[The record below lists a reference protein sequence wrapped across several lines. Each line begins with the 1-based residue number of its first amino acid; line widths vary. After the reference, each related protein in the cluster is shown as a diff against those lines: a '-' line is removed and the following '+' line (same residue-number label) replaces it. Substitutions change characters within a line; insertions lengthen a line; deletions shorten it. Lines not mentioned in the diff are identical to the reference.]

1 MKVLL
6 LGSGG
11 REHAIAMGLARDQE
25 VSQIHCAPGNPG
37 IAEFAQLHQIDI
49 ANVSEVVKLA
59 KTLMVDLVVV
69 GPELPL
75 MNGVADALAIE
86 KIPCFG
92 PKKNAAL
99 IEGSK
104 EFAKEIMYKAAV
116 NTARY
121 RTCHNED
128 ELRKACIEFGAPY
141 VIKHDGLAAGKGV
154 VVTNDLTEAIS
165 HGIST
170 NKVVV
175 EEFLSGPEFSLFGIC
190 DGENV
195 LAMEA
200 AQDYKRV
207 GDGDQGL
214 NTGGMGAYSPL
225 DWVSEADKEFVLN
238 KILKPVL
245 RVMKEN
251 NVEFIGVLYAGLIKT
266 ADGIKVIEFNARF
279 GDPETQA
286 LIPRLKTPL
295 GKLLFNAATRNLG
308 VSEQLVWSNQ
318 SAVAVVLAAN
328 GYPIKA
334 IIGDEISLPVNS
346 ENSFVL
352 HAGTVMKDNMLCS
365 SGGRVLNIIGLG
377 SDQRAARDS
386 AYQKIKE
393 IKLLGSFYRNDIA
406 KIKSK

>member
-11 REHAIAMGLARDQE
+11 REHALAMGLIRDKE

-49 ANVSEVVKLA
+49 TNVSEVVRLA
-59 KTLMVDLVVV
+59 KALVVDLVVV

-92 PKKNAAL
+92 PTKSAAL

-104 EFAKEIMYKAAV
+104 EFAKKIMHKADV

-121 RTCHNED
+121 RTCNNED
-128 ELRKACIEFGAPY
+128 EIRKACIEFGAPY

-238 KILKPVL
+238 KVLKPVL
-245 RVMKEN
+245 KVMKVN
-251 NVEFIGVLYAGLIKT
+251 NAEFVGVLYAGLIKT

-295 GKLLFNAATRNLG
+295 GKLLFSAATKNLDS
-308 VSEQLVWSNQ
+308 SEYLVWSDQ
-318 SAVAVVLAAN
+318 SAVVVVLAAN
-328 GYPIKA
+328 GYPLKA
-334 IIGDEISLPVNS
+334 VIGDEISLPIND
-346 ENSFVL
+346 ENSFIF
-352 HAGTVMKDNMLCS
+352 HAGTVMNDNKLCS
-365 SGGRVLNIIGLG
+365 NGGRVLNIVGMG
-377 SDQRAARDS
+377 SNQNCARNN
-386 AYQKIKE
+386 AYQKIKD
-393 IKLLGSFYRNDIA
+393 IKLLGSFYRNDIG
-406 KIKSK
+406 KD

>member
-1 MKVLL
+1 MNVLL

-11 REHAIAMGLARDQE
+11 REHALAMGLIRDKE

-37 IAEFAQLHQIDI
+37 IAEFAQLHQINI
-49 ANVSEVVKLA
+49 ADASEVVKLA
-59 KTLMVDLVVV
+59 KALDVDLVIV

-75 MNGVADALAIE
+75 INGVTDALTAE

-92 PKKNAAL
+92 PTKSAAL

-104 EFAKEIMYKAAV
+104 EFAKEIMHKAGV
-116 NTARY
+116 STAKY
-121 RTCHNED
+121 QTCHNEED
-128 ELRKACIEFGAPY
+128 LRKACVKFGAPY
-141 VIKHDGLAAGKGV
+141 VIKHDGLASGKGV

-165 HGIST
+165 HGISS

-279 GDPETQA
+279 GDPETQV

-295 GKLLFNAATRNLG
+295 GKLLFNAATKNLDI
-308 VSEQLVWSNQ
+308 SEQLIWSDQ
-318 SAVAVVLAAN
+318 TAVAVVLAAN

-334 IIGDEISLPVNS
+334 IIGDEISLPANS
-346 ENSFVL
+346 ENSFIL
-352 HAGTVMKDNMLCS
+352 HAGTVIKDNTLCS

-377 SDQRAARDS
+377 SDQKAARDN

>member
-1 MKVLL
+1 MNVLL

-11 REHAIAMGLARDQE
+11 REHALAMGLTRDKE

-49 ANVSEVVKLA
+49 ADVSEVVKLA
-59 KTLMVDLVVV
+59 KVLDVDLVIV

-75 MNGVADALAIE
+75 INGVTDALTAE

-92 PKKNAAL
+92 PTKNAAL

-104 EFAKEIMYKAAV
+104 EFAKEIMHKAGV
-116 NTARY
+116 STAKY
-121 RTCHNED
+121 QTCHNEED
-128 ELRKACIEFGAPY
+128 LRKACVKFGAPY
-141 VIKHDGLAAGKGV
+141 VIKHDGLASGKGV

-165 HGIST
+165 HGISS

-225 DWVSEADKEFVLN
+225 DWVSESDKEFVLN

-279 GDPETQA
+279 GDPETQV

-295 GKLLFNAATRNLG
+295 GKLLFNAATKNLDI
-308 VSEQLVWSNQ
+308 SEQLIWSDQ
-318 SAVAVVLAAN
+318 TAVAVVLAAN

-334 IIGDEISLPVNS
+334 IIGDEISLPANS
-346 ENSFVL
+346 ENSFIL
-352 HAGTVMKDNMLCS
+352 HAGTVIKDNTLCS

-377 SDQRAARDS
+377 SDQKAARDN

>member
-1 MKVLL
+1 
-6 LGSGG
+6 
-11 REHAIAMGLARDQE
+11 
-25 VSQIHCAPGNPG
+25 
-37 IAEFAQLHQIDI
+37 
-49 ANVSEVVKLA
+49 
-59 KTLMVDLVVV
+59 
-69 GPELPL
+69 
-75 MNGVADALAIE
+75 
-86 KIPCFG
+86 
-92 PKKNAAL
+92 
-99 IEGSK
+99 
-104 EFAKEIMYKAAV
+104 
-116 NTARY
+116 
-121 RTCHNED
+121 
-128 ELRKACIEFGAPY
+128 
-141 VIKHDGLAAGKGV
+141 
-154 VVTNDLTEAIS
+154 
-165 HGIST
+165 
-170 NKVVV
+170 VVV

-279 GDPETQA
+279 GDPETQV

-295 GKLLFNAATRNLG
+295 GKLLFNAATKNLDI
-308 VSEQLVWSNQ
+308 SEQLIWSDQ
-318 SAVAVVLAAN
+318 TAVAVVLAAN

-334 IIGDEISLPVNS
+334 IIGDEISLPANS
-346 ENSFVL
+346 ENSFIL
-352 HAGTVMKDNMLCS
+352 HAGTVIKDNTLCS

-377 SDQRAARDS
+377 SDQKAARDN